1 MLYEIE
7 KKVEEYLSQLD
18 EFEAKDAKGLEEIE
32 RNKEKERRERVKAR
46 RKEVQEKKTEE
57 RLKAS
62 LLRSQAPV
70 HKKVGKQIMQ
80 RSAPLH
86 MVKKVIKVDD
96 SYEKAKEDFHI
107 FGIHFQHG
115 APDANVPEPSF

>member
-7 KKVEEYLSQLD
+7 KKLEEYLTQLD
-18 EFEAKDAKGLEEIE
+18 DFEYKNPAQLQDLEKT
-32 RNKEKERRERVKAR
+32 KEKERREGVKSR
-46 RKEVQEKKTEE
+46 RKEYQEKKTEE

-70 HKKVGKQIMQ
+70 HKKVGKQIMK

-86 MVKKVIKVDD
+86 MVKKVVKVDD
-96 SYEKAKEDFHI
+96 DYEKAKEDFHV

-115 APDANVPEPSF
+115 APDSNVPEPS

>member
-7 KKVEEYLSQLD
+7 KKIEEYLSQLD
-18 EFEAKDAKGLEEIE
+18 EFEAKDPRVLEDLE
-32 RNKEKERRERVKAR
+32 RNKEKERRERVKSR
-46 RKEVQEKKTEE
+46 RKEIQERKTEE

-70 HKKVGKQIMQ
+70 HKKIGKQIMK

-86 MVKKVIKVDD
+86 MVKKVIQVDD
-96 SYEKAKEDFHI
+96 GYEKAKEDFNI

-115 APDANVPEPSF
+115 APDANIPMPDE